1 MNALLMTRLAQAD
14 VSDLPDWAAAEVLNA
29 PDAALPVVVTWE
41 RTNTGVGSILRALGP
56 QDGAVLLDNLAAMA
70 TTDVVLRWGLRTLE
84 RGVLDLSLPST
95 RAQIDAL
102 LTAGAMTTAQR
113 NALFL
118 LSRRERHPSW
128 AEANNINVDAR
139 AVGIARGAK
148 E

>member
-1 MNALLMTRLAQAD
+1 
-14 VSDLPDWAAAEVLNA
+14 
-29 PDAALPVVVTWE
+29 
-41 RTNTGVGSILRALGP
+41 
-56 QDGAVLLDNLAAMA
+56 
-70 TTDVVLRWGLRTLE
+70 
-84 RGVLDLSLPST
+84 
-95 RAQIDAL
+95 
-102 LTAGAMTTAQR
+102 MTTAQR